1 MRLRRMSLLNRAY
14 FLCESR
20 REMQC
25 RRRTEKIDN
34 ENERKREVGID
45 RKRERERKAT
55 KDQEQRADSLENR
68 VEEFFPAS
76 MDVLSQSRL
85 ASYASKNLFTTTIS
99 LSSRFFFVV
108 RSSKQQKCR
117 ELLTRI
123 VADSPRYLNT
133 SHEGILSIYF
143 VRAMYKTLNISFA
156 LVVMKY
162 DRKIILVKFE
172 INLKRYIHIEITTF
186 LLQSMLI
193 NVKNGAAVYRGSL
206 I

>member
-1 MRLRRMSLLNRAY
+1 MQLGRMSLLNCAY

-25 RRRTEKIDN
+25 RRKTEKIDN

-45 RKRERERKAT
+45 RKTERERKAM

-68 VEEFFPAS
+68 VEEFFPAP
-76 MDVLSQSRL
+76 MDVLPQSRL
-85 ASYASKNLFTTTIS
+85 ASYASKTLFTTTIS

-123 VADSPRYLNT
+123 VAGSPRYLNT
-133 SHEGILSIYF
+133 SHEEILCIYF
-143 VRAMYKTLNISFA
+143 VRAMYKTLKISFA
-156 LVVMKY
+156 IVVMKY
-162 DRKIILVKFE
+162 DCKTILVKLE
-172 INLKRYIHIEITTF
+172 INLKRDICRNYNIFTAKYIPI
-186 LLQSMLI
+186 
-193 NVKNGAAVYRGSL
+193 
-206 I
+206 